1 MEKLVQ
7 TDQRRTAWAVIAV
20 FVAILFWNLGYFAAK
35 FANGVPIAPGVPE
48 AIILGNLLVLAGFVL
63 RYRRCL

>member
-20 FVAILFWNLGYFAAK
+20 FVAILVWNLGYFAAK
-35 FANGVPIAPGVPE
+35 FANGVPIEPGVPE
-48 AIILGNLLVLAGFVL
+48 AIILGDLLVLAGFVL
-63 RYRRCL
+63 RYRRWL